1 MQRQENTLN
10 QLRTQ
15 VNARTQRPHNPWQDD
30 RRATR
35 PIYLLAVAFAIW
47 IGSAGA
53 ATADAPAPIAY
64 TITFPARAEHYSDI
78 TATFPTGG
86 QPSIDAMMAIWSPG
100 FYRVEDYAS
109 RVQDISA
116 RAPDGTVLRV
126 TRPRKNRWRIETPG
140 VATVT
145 LSYRLVCTGQSVTTN
160 WVGADYAVLNG
171 PATFITLAEKK
182 SRPHEVTLRL
192 PTDWKRSVNAMDPAA
207 DGVSDHYRAPDFDTL
222 ADSPII
228 VGTPETFAF
237 EVDEHKH
244 SLVCI
249 GDLRK
254 WDGPRAARDLEK
266 VVRGNKQLW
275 GFLPYKSYR
284 FLLAFRRGGGGLEHK
299 DSTLMTTNPST
310 MQSTDGYLR
319 WLSFATHEYFHA
331 YNVKRLRPI
340 ELGPFDY
347 EHEPHTTGLW
357 VSEGLTNYYADLI
370 PCRVGVFERADYLS
384 RLSSYI
390 RQLQSSPGR
399 LVQSLE
405 QASLDVWTSSFSG
418 VGNSPKTISYYV
430 KGPVVGFLLDARIR
444 RATNGSKSL
453 DNVMRLA
460 YQRYAGERGFT
471 AQQFRQTAEEVAGTS
486 LKDWYD
492 KAIASAT
499 ELDYSEALNWFGL
512 RFAGQG
518 GNAWKL
524 ETLPEATAAQRQ
536 HFDEWLAV
544 VTR

>member
-1 MQRQENTLN
+1 
-10 QLRTQ
+10 
-15 VNARTQRPHNPWQDD
+15 
-30 RRATR
+30 
-35 PIYLLAVAFAIW
+35 LAVVIAIW
-47 IGSAGA
+47 IGIFGAAGA
-53 ATADAPAPIAY
+53 APPSPIVY
-64 TITFPARAEHYSDI
+64 TITFPAPAEHYSEI
-78 TATFPTGG
+78 AATIPTDG
-86 QPSIDAMMAIWSPG
+86 QPSIDTMMAIWTPG

-109 RVQDISA
+109 RVQNVSA
-116 RAPDGTVLRV
+116 RGPDGTVLRV
-126 TRPRKNRWRIETPG
+126 TQPRKNRWRIETPS

-145 LSYRLVCTGQSVTTN
+145 LSYRLHCTGQSVTTN
-160 WVGADYAVLNG
+160 WVGTDYAVLNG

-182 SRPHEVTLRL
+182 ARPHEVALHL
-192 PTDWKRSVNAMDPAA
+192 PADWKQSATALDAAA
-207 DGVSDHYRAPDFDTL
+207 DGVSNHYRAPDFDTL
-222 ADSPII
+222 ADSPI
-228 VGTPETFAF
+228 VAGTPEVFAF
-237 EVDEHKH
+237 EVDGHKH

-254 WDGPRAARDLEK
+254 WDGPRAARDMEK
-266 VVRGNKQLW
+266 IVRGDEQLW

-284 FLLAFRRGGGGLEHK
+284 FLLVFRRGGGGLEHK
-299 DSTLMTTNPST
+299 DSTLMTTNPLS
-310 MQSTDGYLR
+310 MQSAESYSR

-331 YNVKRLRPI
+331 YNVKRLRPV

-370 PCRVGVFERADYLS
+370 PCRVGLFDRADYLS

-418 VGNSPKTISYYV
+418 VGNSPKTISYYT

-444 RATNGSKSL
+444 RLTNGSKSL
-453 DNVMRLA
+453 DDVMRLA

-471 AQQFRQTAEEVAGTS
+471 AQEFRATAEEVAGTS
-486 LKDWYD
+486 LKDWFD

-524 ETLPEATAAQRQ
+524 EVLAEATPAQRQ
-536 HFDEWLAV
+536 HLDEWLKAMDH
-544 VTR
+544 